1 MGHNHKTWYNL
12 GKNPFGIRSYL
23 GNYPFGK
30 LSVWEII
37 IWEKIHLG
45 KYPTACTTMDKHDLE
60 YTVYICL
67 ILYFYSVTQF
77 FLAFSEVF
85 YVIFLDFSF
94 PILIFFPQR
103 SRSLKM
109 DNATDPDKTGAHFN
123 FPILGEIFQLS
134 FLPAVQEVLS
144 NLRKIL
150 TI

>member
-1 MGHNHKTWYNL
+1 MGKILLYAQEFLSIFECRYLL
-12 GKNPFGIRSYL
+12 GVQQWTSI
-23 GNYPFGK
+23 
-30 LSVWEII
+30 
-37 IWEKIHLG
+37 
-45 KYPTACTTMDKHDLE
+45 LE

-94 PILIFFPQR
+94 PILIFLPQR
-103 SRSLKM
+103 SQSLKM